1 MDSDS
6 QHSDPVEALVARVQR
21 TALPPPAERAR
32 IRASVGVSLRDLA
45 VVLNVS
51 ATTIQGWERGT
62 TTPRA
67 HHAEAYADALHRL
80 RRASDAAA
88 G

>member
-1 MDSDS
+1 M
-6 QHSDPVEALVARVQR
+6 ARVQR
-21 TALPPPAERAR
+21 TALPSPAERAR

-51 ATTIQGWERGT
+51 ATTVQGWERGT

-67 HHAEAYADALHRL
+67 HHAEAYADALNRL
-80 RRASDAAA
+80 KKVADAAA